1 MILSELVE
9 KAKTTTKKWW
19 KWILGGVIAL
29 VVILVLWKLRKQAN
43 EIARLKAEVTK
54 DKELVKDLEARAKTE
69 KNAATA
75 KMLRDEAAKI
85 TADIT
90 VREIEL
96 AKREKET
103 NEAIKKAESAKTWDE
118 LDAQAK
124 GGPK

>member
-1 MILSELVE
+1 MTLSELVE

-29 VVILVLWKLRKQAN
+29 VIILVLWKLRKQAN

>member
-1 MILSELVE
+1 MTLSELVE

-19 KWILGGVIAL
+19 KWILAGVIAV
-29 VVILVLWKLRKQAN
+29 VVILVLWKLRRQAD
-43 EIARLKAEVTK
+43 EIAKLKAEVTK
-54 DKELVKDLEARAKTE
+54 DKELVKDLEARAKVE
-69 KNAATA
+69 QNDDLATA
-75 KMLRDEAAKI
+75 LRDEAAKI
-85 TADIT
+85 NSDIL

-103 NEAIKKAESAKTWDE
+103 NEAIKKAESAKTWEE

>member
-1 MILSELVE
+1 MTLSELVE

>member
-1 MILSELVE
+1 MTLYELVE

>member
-1 MILSELVE
+1 MTLSDLIE

-19 KWILGGVIAL
+19 KWMLGGVIA
-29 VVILVLWKLRKQAN
+29 VVVLLVLWKLRKQAN

-54 DKELVKDLEARAKTE
+54 DKELVKDLEARAKVE
-69 KNAATA
+69 KNATTA
-75 KMLRDEAAKI
+75 QMLRDEAAKI
-85 TADIT
+85 SADIT

>member
-1 MILSELVE
+1 MTLSELVE

-19 KWILGGVIAL
+19 KWILGGVIAI
-29 VVILVLWKLRKQAN
+29 VVLLVLWKLRKQAN